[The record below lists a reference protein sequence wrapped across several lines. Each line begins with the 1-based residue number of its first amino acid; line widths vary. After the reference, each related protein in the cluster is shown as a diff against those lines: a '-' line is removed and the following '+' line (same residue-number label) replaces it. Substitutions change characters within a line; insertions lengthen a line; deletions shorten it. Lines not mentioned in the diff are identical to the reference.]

1 MYCVALAVKCLE
13 VFINTVNLIIHIGP
27 PKTGTSAIQKWLK
40 DNIEFLRTHGIYYP
54 QHTEDSNGISSGN
67 FLSVFDPL
75 KGDYKLNLQRI
86 EALKNKTAEN
96 NCHTLLLSSEFF
108 FHRLLPLVNKLPN
121 VSCIAYVRNPA
132 ELHESHYN
140 QSVKRHGN
148 VATIKRADSLPMNTL
163 KVLGDYASKLGER
176 LILRAYHEDLF
187 LNNSIVSDFLTA
199 INLPADEVANINCT
213 KRINT
218 SYTLEALEVKR
229 WFNRYELGNNSNPL
243 DRILQSYSNGVTRFT
258 FVGKHQ
264 FNDYKRQSLKWLG
277 QLYEQ
282 APFANGD
289 KLLKAVH
296 DQEHQNFYKQEIS
309 MAQCDSVLRYIASE
323 NMALL
328 TNLALCVYAQPN
340 IEDKAPF
347 TNALFKLVPPS
358 AAVPNMLQYT
368 RRAFVNSY
376 SYKFVGCDDSNCK
389 QDTSKF
395 RVGVNRL
402 LKKQFSLVAYLK
414 VRFLL
419 LSLKAQSS

>member
-1 MYCVALAVKCLE
+1 MCLE

-40 DNIEFLRTHGIYYP
+40 DNTDLLRAHGIFYP
-54 QHTEDSNGISSGN
+54 QHKEDSNGISSGN

-75 KGDYKLNLQRI
+75 KGDYKLNLKRI
-86 EALKNKTAEN
+86 EELKNKTAAN

-108 FHRLLPLVNKLPN
+108 FHRLLPLVNNLPN
-121 VSCIAYVRNPA
+121 VRCIAYVRNPA

-148 VATIKRADSLPMNTL
+148 VATIRRADSLPMNAL
-163 KVLGDYASKLGER
+163 KVLGDYASKLGDR

-199 INLPADEVANINCT
+199 INLPAEEVANISCT

-229 WFNRYELGNNSNPL
+229 WFNRYELGGNSNLL

-264 FNDYKRQSLKWLG
+264 FNDYKRQSLKWLR
-277 QLYEQ
+277 QLNEQ

-289 KLLKAVH
+289 KLIKVVH
-296 DQEHQNFYKQEIS
+296 DQAHQNFYKQEIS
-309 MAQCDSVLRYIASE
+309 MQQCDSVLRYIAKE
-323 NMALL
+323 NIALL

-340 IEDKAPF
+340 VEDKPPF
-347 TNALFKLVPPS
+347 TDVLFQLVPPS
-358 AAVPNMLQYT
+358 AAVPNLLQYT
-368 RRAFVNSY
+368 KRAFVNSY
-376 SYKFVGCDDSNCK
+376 SYKIESFDDLNYT
-389 QDTSKF
+389 QGNRKF
-395 RVGVNRL
+395 RVSVNRL
-402 LKKQFSLVAYLK
+402 LRKRFSLVAYLK
-414 VRFLL
+414 VRLLL
-419 LSLKAQSS
+419 LSLKA